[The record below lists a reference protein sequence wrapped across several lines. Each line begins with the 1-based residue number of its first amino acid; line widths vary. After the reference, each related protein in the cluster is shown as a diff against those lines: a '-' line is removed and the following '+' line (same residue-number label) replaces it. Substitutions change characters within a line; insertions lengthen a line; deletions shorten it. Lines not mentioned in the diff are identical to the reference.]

1 MNGLVQDLK
10 YAVRTMLKKPGFTLV
25 AVLSLTIGI
34 GANSVIFTLAKAV
47 FLHTVPVKDPGN
59 LIIVFSSAISRSGQE
74 RQFLPISYLNARDLR
89 ENNQVFSSSSIVIP
103 APASLVIAGKGTN
116 VFCEL
121 VNDSFFTTMGVQPE
135 LGRWFR
141 PEEDQTPGAH
151 PVAVISHALWK
162 RQFGGDP
169 AILGQ
174 TIHIGPQPFSVIG
187 VAPSDFH
194 DLGTFGS
201 PDVLVPI
208 AMHDQVLRGIQKNF
222 FNLRGGRMTFL
233 VGRLKPGV
241 SFSQAKAEFENF
253 AGILTREYPQ
263 DNAGRGVV
271 LASIKDTVIPPAQH
285 GAYFRAG
292 VLMGVIVGLVLLI
305 ACANVANLLLA
316 RATHRRRELAIR
328 ISMGASR
335 MRLVR
340 QLISESFVL
349 AFIASLLGVAC
360 AFMTRGII
368 AKLVPPG
375 LPKNLDLNVDGR
387 VFLFTLGIAMIA
399 TLLFGLMPALECSRS
414 DRMAALHDRTDAP
427 TGSTRWYGLRGALV
441 MFQVSLSLVALV
453 GAGLFIRSLQNAQQ
467 IDPGFEL
474 KHGLTMRLNLAS
486 ERYPQPKA
494 EQFFQDVV
502 EHLRGLPAVADA
514 SVCDHAPLVLGVER
528 TAFTSDANM
537 NDPKNGKTTP
547 IFVVQPGFFS
557 AAGMV
562 LRRGRDF
569 TDHDDETG
577 RMVAVVNEAAARQFW
592 PGQDPIG
599 KDMHFLLTTWDV
611 DVVGLVNTVK
621 YQTLGEPPRPIIYFP
636 LKQHFTS
643 AMYLWVRT
651 KNDPKLALASIR
663 DVVKSLD
670 PSLSLTNVR
679 MGTES
684 LDQSLAAPKLGAE
697 LLTGFGLLALLLAAV
712 GTYGVMSYLV
722 SQRTREIGIRLALGA
737 QRSDV
742 LRLIISG
749 GMLMVGVGIV
759 GGLCISMFLARSVSA
774 FLYGIGVFDA
784 LSFFCTAALLGLV
797 ALAACLIPARR
808 AARVDPVIALRFN

>member
-1 MNGLVQDLK
+1 MNGILQDVK
-10 YAVRTMLKKPGFTLV
+10 YAIRAMLKNPGFTLV
-25 AVLSLTIGI
+25 AVLSLTVGI

-47 FLHTVPVKDPGN
+47 FLQTVAVNDPAH
-59 LIIVFSSAISRSGQE
+59 LIVVFSSATSRSGQQQ
-74 RQFLPISYLNARDLR
+74 QFLPMSYLNARDLR
-89 ENNQVFSSSSIVIP
+89 QSNQVFSSSSIVIP
-103 APASLVIAGKGTN
+103 TAANLVISGKDIN

-121 VNDSFFTTMGVQPE
+121 VSDNFFATTGVQPE
-135 LGRWFR
+135 LGRWFV
-141 PEEDQTPGAH
+141 PEEDQSPGAH

-162 RQFGGDP
+162 RQFGGDRLM
-169 AILGQ
+169 LGQ
-174 TIHIGPQPFSVIG
+174 TIQIGSQPFVVVG
-187 VAPSDFH
+187 VAPDDFH

-201 PDVLVPI
+201 PDVMVPVS
-208 AMHDQVLRGIQKNF
+208 MHDQVLKGLQKDW
-222 FNLRGGRMTFL
+222 FNLRGARMTYL

-241 SFSQAKAEFENF
+241 SFAQARSEFENS
-253 AGILTREYPQ
+253 AGVLMREYPQ
-263 DNAGRGVV
+263 DNAGRGVA
-271 LASIKDTVIPPAQH
+271 LASLKDTVIPPAQH

-335 MRLVR
+335 KRLVR
-340 QLISESFVL
+340 QLITESFVL
-349 AFIASLLGVAC
+349 ALIASLLGVAC
-360 AFMTRGII
+360 AFTTRGII
-368 AKLVPPG
+368 TSLVPPG
-375 LPKNLDLNVDGR
+375 LPKNLNFRVDVT
-387 VFLFTLGIAMIA
+387 VFLFTLGIALIA

-414 DRMAALHDRTDAP
+414 DRIAALHDRTDAP

-441 MFQVSLSLVALV
+441 MFQVAFSLVALV

-474 KHGLTMRLNLAS
+474 KHELTIFMNLGSA
-486 ERYPQPKA
+486 RYPQAKA
-494 EQFFQDVV
+494 EEFFQDVV
-502 EHLRGLPAVADA
+502 DHLRGLPEVANA
-514 SVCDHAPLVLGVER
+514 SFCDHTPLALGFER
-528 TAFTSDANM
+528 TAFTANADM
-537 NDPKNGKTTP
+537 NDPRNGKTTP

-557 AAGMV
+557 ASGMV
-562 LRRGRDF
+562 LNGGRDF
-569 TDHDDETG
+569 TDHDDEIG
-577 RMVAVVNEAAARQFW
+577 QMVAIVNEAAARQFW

-599 KDMHFLLTTWDV
+599 KHMHFLLTTWDV
-611 DVVGLVNTVK
+611 NVVGIVNTVK

-651 KNDPKLALASIR
+651 RTEPKLALASVR
-663 DVVKSLD
+663 DVVQSMD
-670 PSLSLTNVR
+670 PSLPLTNVR
-679 MGTES
+679 MGTDS

-742 LRLIISG
+742 LRLIIPG
-749 GMLMVGVGIV
+749 GMMMVGVGIV
-759 GGLCISMFLARSVSA
+759 GGLCLSLFFAHSINAL
-774 FLYGIGVFDA
+774 LYGIGIFDA
-784 LSFFCTAALLGLV
+784 LSFFCTAGLLGLV
-797 ALAACLIPARR
+797 ALAACMIPARR
-808 AARVDPVIALRFN
+808 AVRVDPVIALRSN